1 MQKEMVK
8 TKVRTKA
15 TNLKRSRDRMHSTRT
30 NKITELYCSKC
41 DLDEEEQEIVS
52 NVPFTTYRSQ
62 IVVNTTNLENKKS
75 SLEMGRK
82 DWMILSKKMCH
93 HDENMLHLTNQAI
106 ERIEKIE
113 ERIGIARKS
122 SI

>member
-8 TKVRTKA
+8 TKVLTKA
-15 TNLKRSRDRMHSTRT
+15 ANLKRSGDRMHSTRT
-30 NKITELYCSKC
+30 NKITELYRSKC

-75 SLEMGRK
+75 SLEMRRK
-82 DWMILSKKMCH
+82 DWMILSKMISH
-93 HDENMLHLTNQAI
+93 HDEKVLNLTNQAI
-106 ERIEKIE
+106 ERIEKLEKI
-113 ERIGIARKS
+113 IAKARKS
-122 SI
+122 SL